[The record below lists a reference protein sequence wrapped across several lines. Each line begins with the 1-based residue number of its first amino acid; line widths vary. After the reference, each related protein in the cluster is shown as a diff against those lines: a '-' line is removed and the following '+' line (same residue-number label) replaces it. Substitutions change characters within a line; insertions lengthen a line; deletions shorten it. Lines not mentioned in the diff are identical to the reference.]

1 MYLPD
6 QFREERVE
14 VLHAFIELHPLGT
27 LVASVDGRPEA
38 NHVPMLLDRAGGALG
53 TLAGHVARAN
63 PVWRNVADATEVLVV
78 FGGADAYVSPSSY
91 PSKKT
96 DGRVVPTWNYAVA
109 HVYGRIRYFDDHG
122 RLHALVSAL
131 TGRHEAG
138 QTEPWAVTDAPAA
151 YIDAMLKAI
160 VGFEIEIAEISGK
173 FKASQNRLDADRA
186 GVRSRLRESRGEAD
200 LDELVGEPAPH
211 RKNR

>member
-6 QFREERVE
+6 QFRENRVE
-14 VLHAFIELHPLGT
+14 ILHAFIERHPLGT
-27 LVASVDGRPEA
+27 LVASVGGRPEA
-38 NHVPMLLDRAGGALG
+38 NHVPMLLDRTGGALG

-109 HVYGRIRYFDDHG
+109 HVHGRIRFFDDQG

-138 QTEPWAVTDAPAA
+138 QPEPWAVTDAPEA
-151 YIDAMLKAI
+151 YIDAMLRAI

-173 FKASQNRLDADRA
+173 FKASQNRPDADRA
-186 GVRSRLRESRGEAD
+186 GVRSRLREGRGEAD
-200 LDELVGEPAPH
+200 LDELVREPASH
-211 RKNR
+211 RKSP